1 MNQFQKLYDQY
12 TSDIANL
19 QQQHADSLSSLQITY
34 ESQIASLTEQITSIE
49 AQHASTLQSNQ
60 SQWSEQLTAV
70 QNQLSEVKNELY

>member
-1 MNQFQKLYDQY
+1 VNQFQKLHDQY